1 MKQLITFLVAPLLA
15 SQAIAQQDPSL
26 EEEQQEE
33 IRRYSAEVIIFSYA
47 EDVSVGSEVFVPD
60 IIRIED
66 PATLNDA
73 ELIFD
78 DTTRPATGQ
87 AIDDIAEPELRDPE
101 LVMLG
106 REELTMIEIRER
118 FERLDV
124 YEPLM
129 HFGWTQA
136 TWPEE
141 DTLPIELGT
150 FARPPPGLTGDL
162 TLYLGRYLHLVVN
175 LALDESP
182 GVAGSDPVNDY
193 YDERMLADSGI
204 ETLEGPVRFRIE
216 EDRIIKRGE
225 IRYFDHPK
233 FGVIAKVTRVE
244 EEDAAGLPDQG
255 GESIGR
261 RP

>member
-15 SQAIAQQDPSL
+15 SLAIAQEDFAL
-26 EEEQQEE
+26 EEEQPEE
-33 IRRYSAEVIIFSYA
+33 IRRYSVEVIIFSYA

-60 IIRIED
+60 IIRIKD
-66 PATLNDA
+66 PATPDDA
-73 ELIFD
+73 ELVFD
-78 DTTRPATGQ
+78 DTTQPAAGQ
-87 AIDDIAEPELRDPE
+87 AIDDMEEPELRDPE

-141 DTLPIELGT
+141 DTLPIELAT
-150 FARPPPGLTGDL
+150 FAPPPPGLNGDL
-162 TLYLGRYLHLVVN
+162 TLYLSRYLHLVVN
-175 LALDESP
+175 LALDETP
-182 GVAGSDPVNDY
+182 GVAGPDPVNDY

-216 EDRIIKRGE
+216 ENRIIKRGE

-244 EEDAAGLPDQG
+244 DEDPAELPDEG
-255 GESIGR
+255 GGLIGR